1 MEVDFARS
9 EERAKLELF
18 ARLALAGD
26 DTLTDAELLE
36 AILCNESDRPDG
48 QALAHR
54 LLATFGTLAKIVH
67 GAEECVLRG
76 VTGMDEARLSRLRLL
91 RIAMRRTL
99 KAEIRSAPLI
109 GSRSVLM
116 DYLRLAMGHQR
127 VEQFRVLFL
136 DHSHRLLLD
145 EVMQRGT
152 VNHTPIYP
160 REVVRRALELDAAA
174 MILVHNHPTGD
185 MTPSQKD
192 IDITAQVIQAAAA
205 VDVMVHDHVIV
216 GDAGCFSFAGQGLLP
231 APPGTSPVSS
241 TNPQTETPGRA

>member
-1 MEVDFARS
+1 MEVDFVRS
-9 EERAKLELF
+9 EGREGPELF
-18 ARLALAGD
+18 ARLILAGD
-26 DTLTDAELLE
+26 DALTDAELLE
-36 AILCNESDRPDG
+36 AILCGEGDQPDG
-48 QALAHR
+48 QALAYR
-54 LLATFGTLAKIVH
+54 LLATFGTLAKVVH
-67 GAEECVLRG
+67 GAEDCALRG
-76 VTGMDEARLSRLRLL
+76 VIGMDEVRLGRLRLL

-174 MILVHNHPTGD
+174 MIFVHNHPTGD

-231 APPGTSPVSS
+231 ASTGTSLVSS
-241 TNPQTETPGRA
+241 PSPRTGTLGRA